1 MGKKRKKEDLQPK
14 RKEKGP
20 RKQKNMST
28 DAARARAHYKWA
40 DRYKVQGEYKKSE
53 AHFVRGKHYDR
64 RRRSAF
70 GADPD
75 LVEPPKELNVMSI
88 AVVAH
93 LDVEY
98 GTEADD
104 TVIKD
109 MVDQPRDQI
118 IHAPPDDHQTE
129 AVDSLLRAEFLLN
142 GARVKSGPFGYAQP
156 LPVTKRDTEAPAS
169 AISNAKARLPWFALR
184 YKGCIYLARVD
195 PVAITGAD
203 TTNPSP
209 DDLGALAKVLLKKI
223 NDRELPYESIEKQ
236 HLRRVTDPMPAAPTS
251 NASRTKVKPREEPD
265 PDWLPK
271 KNDLMIVEDWRASML
286 MTCHIDNGT
295 WTGAEPHHAY
305 MYHDFMIR
313 SNRSNP
319 IARTYCNRAHLKWC
333 NDRYTEHVN
342 SGHRATNVDA
352 SVATPNQ
359 AYKEFNVVNDGF
371 WPKQDLYS
379 RILGM
384 VSSMVRSEPPRFCF
398 TVTLTRS
405 ADNEVCIENILDK
418 SKMLHD
424 AVYVMPASL
433 VKDSMW
439 ISGAH
444 MHPHWACMI
453 LGVTAN
459 KMNRDTDRATVQK
472 VFDFRM
478 KQEIGNLIGFGL
490 DPTAFMDNWTSIE
503 ERCTILNHAVAALTD
518 TGVGCTKGTIMML
531 IMAEEGRKTDIEAAA
546 DRARRAAT
554 YKDKTLADAAAR
566 AKIHKPI
573 SVIAS
578 AYSHAWNYQHKQLED
593 DRVADKA
600 ATAAGSPAGT
610 VAFGNHRRKPHRR
623 TTKT

>member
-1 MGKKRKKEDLQPK
+1 
-14 RKEKGP
+14 
-20 RKQKNMST
+20 
-28 DAARARAHYKWA
+28 
-40 DRYKVQGEYKKSE
+40 
-53 AHFVRGKHYDR
+53 
-64 RRRSAF
+64 
-70 GADPD
+70 
-75 LVEPPKELNVMSI
+75 MSI

-93 LDVEY
+93 LDVVY
-98 GTEADD
+98 GTAHDD

-142 GARVKSGPFGYAQP
+142 GVRVKSGPFGYAQP
-156 LPVTKRDTEAPAS
+156 LPVAKRDTEAPAS

-184 YKGCIYLARVD
+184 YKGCIYLARVY
-195 PVAITGAD
+195 PAITGAD

-236 HLRRVTDPMPAAPTS
+236 HLRRVPDPMPAAPTS
-251 NASRTKVKPREEPD
+251 NASHTKVKPREEPD

-271 KNDLMIVEDWRASML
+271 ENDLMIVEDWRASML

-319 IARTYCNRAHLKWC
+319 IARTYCNRAHLEWC

-352 SVATPNQ
+352 SVANQ
-359 AYKEFNVVNDGF
+359 AYMKFNVVNDGF
-371 WPKQDLYS
+371 WPKQDLYN
-379 RILGM
+379 RFLG
-384 VSSMVRSEPPRFCF
+384 MVRSEPPRFCF
-398 TVTLTRS
+398 TVTSPRS
-405 ADNEVCIENILDK
+405 VDNEVCIENIIDNP
-418 SKMLHD
+418 KMYHN

-439 ISGAH
+439 MSGAH

-459 KMNRDTDRATVQK
+459 KMNRDTDRDTVQK
-472 VFDFRM
+472 VLDFRM

-490 DPTAFMDNWTSIE
+490 DPKAFMDNWKSIE
-503 ERCTILNHAVAALTD
+503 ERCTILNDAVTALTG

-531 IMAEEGRKTDIEAAA
+531 IMAEESRKTEIEADA
-546 DRARRAAT
+546 DRARRAAA
-554 YKDKTLADAAAR
+554 YKDKALAEAAAR

-578 AYSHAWNYQHKQLED
+578 AYSDMWNYKQKQKQLED
-593 DRVADKA
+593 DRVAAKA
-600 ATAAGSPAGT
+600 ATTAGSQAGT
-610 VAFGNHRRKPHRR
+610 VAFGNHRRKFHRR